1 MQNSFEPHEIAL
13 FRRVIDV
20 ACAEIGG
27 CDQAT
32 EIYMAHRIFCRAQ
45 SGEWDFVALLYVA
58 RNISAKPLSRQI
70 ETVH

>member
-13 FRRVIDV
+13 FRRVIDIV
-20 ACAEIGG
+20 CAEMGK
-27 CDQAT
+27 CDEAT
-32 EIYMAHRIFCRAQ
+32 ETYMAHRILCRAQ

-58 RNISAKPLSRQI
+58 RNMSAKPLPRQL